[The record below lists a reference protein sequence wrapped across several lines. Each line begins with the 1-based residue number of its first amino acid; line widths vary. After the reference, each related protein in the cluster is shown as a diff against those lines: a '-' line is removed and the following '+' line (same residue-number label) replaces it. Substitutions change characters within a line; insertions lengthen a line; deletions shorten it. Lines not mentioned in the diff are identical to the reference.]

1 MSPGR
6 DTERPHDEDALAEA
20 PVEKFLRLAASETF
34 LRVAGEDD
42 EPVAAFVTVNVGG
55 IMPTASEEPDET
67 TSRADRDRHD

>member
-6 DTERPHDEDALAEA
+6 DTERPHHEGALAEA
-20 PVEKFLRLAASETF
+20 PVDKFLRLATSETF

-55 IMPTASEEPDET
+55 ITPTPGETDET
-67 TSRADRDRHD
+67 TSPAARDRHD

>member
-6 DTERPHDEDALAEA
+6 DTERPHDEDALGEA

-55 IMPTASEEPDET
+55 IVPTAGAADET
-67 TSRADRDRHD
+67 TSPAERDRRD

>member
-6 DTERPHDEDALAEA
+6 DTERPHHEGALAEA
-20 PVEKFLRLAASETF
+20 PVDKFLRLATSETF

-55 IMPTASEEPDET
+55 IVPTAGEA
-67 TSRADRDRHD
+67 RRDDHAAERDGRD